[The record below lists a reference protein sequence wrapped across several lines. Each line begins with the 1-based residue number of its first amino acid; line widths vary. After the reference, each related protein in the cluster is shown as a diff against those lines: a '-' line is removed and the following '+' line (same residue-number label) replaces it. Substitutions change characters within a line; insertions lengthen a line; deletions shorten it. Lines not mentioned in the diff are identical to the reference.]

1 MDSAARLI
9 LVGDVDQLPSVGPG
23 RVFGDLIDSGVVPVT
38 RLVKNH
44 RQSGGGNIAANTKA
58 VINQKPGQP
67 ITWTQST
74 GVDGDFYIIN
84 QENPMERLQALKGA
98 YRQGRESGLSCLDI
112 IVLTPEHDNTFGV
125 NNINEVFQQEFNPTD
140 HRILTNGREFR
151 LGDPVR
157 HTRNNYAL
165 GVMNGETGVI
175 TEVGKESL
183 TVRYSNSR
191 DVIYTTADL
200 KELSLAYAITIHQ
213 AQGSEWPMVLIP
225 VYPSPLLTKNTLYTA
240 ISRGKQ
246 LVVIVGR
253 ISALPPQCSK
263 SGRPALL
270 SRNTV

>member
-1 MDSAARLI
+1 M
-9 LVGDVDQLPSVGPG
+9 
-23 RVFGDLIDSGVVPVT
+23 
-38 RLVKNH
+38 
-44 RQSGGGNIAANTKA
+44 
-58 VINQKPGQP
+58 
-67 ITWTQST
+67 
-74 GVDGDFYIIN
+74 
-84 QENPMERLQALKGA
+84 
-98 YRQGRESGLSCLDI
+98 
-112 IVLTPEHDNTFGV
+112 
-125 NNINEVFQQEFNPTD
+125 
-140 HRILTNGREFR
+140 
-151 LGDPVR
+151 PVR

-165 GVMNGETGVI
+165 GVINGETGVI

-253 ISALPPQCSK
+253 ISALAQGLRRENKRYSLLTERIQLAAEQQAWQQAGANYQASPQTFSLPK
-263 SGRPALL
+263 ALA
-270 SRNTV
+270 S